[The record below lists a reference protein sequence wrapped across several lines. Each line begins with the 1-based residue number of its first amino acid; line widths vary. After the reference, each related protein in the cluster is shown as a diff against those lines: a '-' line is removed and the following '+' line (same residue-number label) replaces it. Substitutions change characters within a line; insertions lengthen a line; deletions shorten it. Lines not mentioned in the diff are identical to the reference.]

1 MRRFLILLAGCLAL
15 CALTAPA
22 LASVYRSDYG
32 YTIEIPDGW
41 TVMTREYTSGALE
54 DLPDALGLDMFVSRD
69 RAGTLSVLIYPSSGA
84 STEELAELVGR
95 VEGAS
100 DYEVYGVRDV
110 GGRSWYCLSCTWS
123 GEKAY
128 QAFCADGSELYAF
141 TFSGIADSG
150 LIRSVL
156 SSFRK

>member
-1 MRRFLILLAGCLAL
+1 MRRFLIVLTVCIAL
-15 CALTAPA
+15 CAVPA

-32 YTIEIPDGW
+32 YSIEIPDGW
-41 TVMTREYTSGALE
+41 TVMTREYTTGALG

-100 DYEVYGVRDV
+100 DYEVYGIKEA

-123 GEKAY
+123 GERSY
-128 QAFCADGSELYAF
+128 QAFCTEGSELYAF
-141 TFSGIADSG
+141 TFSGIPDSG
-150 LIRSVL
+150 LIRNVL
-156 SSFRK
+156 ASFRK